1 MRPLNAIAVAAVLA
15 LTLAAC
21 GSDDEPGAASATTA
35 STASTRSTESTATA
49 ERAPAKGCK
58 GVAAPEPKGEQSLE
72 APRKRLARGKRYVV
86 RMTTNCG
93 TFEFALDTRRAPK
106 TAASVAAL
114 VRSGFYDGLTFHRI
128 AHGADGGPF
137 VIQGGDPEGTGN
149 GGPGYSVVEA
159 PPRSLRYTTGVV
171 AMAKTAAEAP
181 GTSGSQFY
189 VVTAPDAGLPP
200 EYALAGRITKGS
212 DVVRRIGGVPA
223 GPPPN
228 EPPLSPVVIE
238 KAKLLVR

>member
-1 MRPLNAIAVAAVLA
+1 MRSPLATALAVALA
-15 LTLAAC
+15 LVLAAC
-21 GSDDEPGAASATTA
+21 GSDTSGDTAKTASTTTEAATTA
-35 STASTRSTESTATA
+35 STATTSP
-49 ERAPAKGCK
+49 APAKGCK
-58 GVAAPEPKGEQSLE
+58 GVAAPEAKGEQSLK
-72 APRKRLARGKRYVV
+72 APKERLAAGKRYVV

-106 TAASVAAL
+106 TSASVAAL
-114 VRSGFYDGLTFHRI
+114 VRAGFYDGLTFHRI
-128 AHGADGGPF
+128 AHGGDGGPF
-137 VIQGGDPEGTGN
+137 VIQGGDPTGTGN

-159 PPRSLRYTTGVV
+159 PPKSLKYTEGVV

-200 EYALAGRITKGS
+200 DYALVGRVVKGL
-212 DVVRRIGGVPA
+212 DVVRRIGAVPT

-238 KAKLLVR
+238 QAKLLVR

>member
-1 MRPLNAIAVAAVLA
+1 VRRPSAIAPAVAATLV
-15 LTLAAC
+15 LAAC
-21 GSDDEPGAASATTA
+21 GSDNESATTA
-35 STASTRSTESTATA
+35 KTTSTATEAAQSTATA
-49 ERAPAKGCK
+49 EKPPAKGCK
-58 GVAAPEPKGEQSLE
+58 GVAAPEPKGEQSLSKPKK
-72 APRKRLARGKRYVV
+72 ALASGKRYVV

-93 TFEFALDTRRAPK
+93 SFDFALDTKRAPK

-114 VRSGFYDGLTFHRI
+114 VKGGFYDGLTFHRI

-137 VIQGGDPEGTGN
+137 VIQGGDPLGTGN

-159 PPRSLRYTTGVV
+159 PPKDLKYTRGVV

-200 EYALAGRITKGS
+200 EYALVGKVVKGQ
-212 DVVRRIGGVPA
+212 DVVDRIAGVPT

-228 EPPLSPVVIE
+228 EPPVSPVVIE
-238 KAKLLVR
+238 QAKLLVR